1 MDDFAGF
8 ENFKW
13 EISTGSSLTSAYQDN
28 EIIDRCPGSWWW
40 YSYSESAALLLTLH
54 AAEESAAWIYYYTTW
69 AFFADSALFMA
80 ARLPK
85 R

>member
-28 EIIDRCPGSWWW
+28 EIIDRCPGS
-40 YSYSESAALLLTLH
+40 
-54 AAEESAAWIYYYTTW
+54 
-69 AFFADSALFMA
+69 
-80 ARLPK
+80 
-85 R
+85 